1 MNKSRPFLKWAGG
14 KFLLTDKINNLL
26 PEGDCLI
33 EPFVG
38 AGSVFL
44 NTGDKYKRFILNDI
58 NPDLINL
65 YNLIKSKPEL
75 LIEELLLLFSGQ
87 YNFEEA
93 YYELRKE
100 FNESNDTLKRS
111 SLFVYLNRH
120 GYNGLCRYNRSGG
133 FNVPFGRYKKSS
145 LSFDNIKFFADRAQK
160 AKFTC
165 LNYTELF
172 KKAKA
177 GSVIYCDPPYVDISA
192 GSAPSFT
199 AYSQKQF
206 SDTDQQNLAQLAIKS
221 VVKKQVPV
229 LISNHDTPFT
239 REIYKDASFHEYC
252 QVRRYISRD
261 INKRKQVK
269 EVFALFK

>member
-44 NTGDKYKRFILNDI
+44 NSGNKYKRFILNDI

-65 YNLIKSKPEL
+65 YNLIKVKPEL
-75 LIEELLLLFSGQ
+75 LIEELLPLFSGQ
-87 YNFEEA
+87 YNSEDA

-100 FNESNDTLKRS
+100 FNESTDTLKRS
-111 SLFVYLNRH
+111 CLFVYLNRH

-145 LSFDNIKFFADRAQK
+145 LSFDSIKFFSERAQK

-165 LNYTELF
+165 LNYSELF
-172 KKAKA
+172 KKAKT

-192 GSAPSFT
+192 TSAPSFT
-199 AYSQKQF
+199 AYAQKQF
-206 SDTDQQNLAQLAIKS
+206 SDTDQKALAQLAIKS
-221 VVKKQVPV
+221 VVKKHVPV
-229 LISNHDTPFT
+229 LISNHDTEFT
-239 REIYKDASFHEYC
+239 REIYKDASIHEYC

-261 INKRKQVK
+261 INKRKQVQ